1 MRDILAGATL
11 ALLCLGGLPAAAE
24 PISPA
29 VAADSC
35 AQYRSGL
42 VELILIVAGVP
53 GNRLADITN
62 GKPRGVVAEATI
74 KILEELGYK
83 PHLVLGSA
91 NNLEEEFR
99 GGDFD
104 VAVGVSVSAN
114 HRAGT
119 GIIYSDPIIREYSVL
134 LVRAGEHRV
143 IDSFDDLR
151 GVRLG
156 VLAGHQYPGLENH
169 THSGIILVRQRKD
182 SENVRNLLLK
192 DLDIVVVSSVSDIAE
207 FRGEGIMRALEL
219 LDKAVGFTDIGSA
232 FAADRFPPGFIRCF
246 NSRLQQ
252 FMGTPQWGELL
263 SRNGIGSLVK
273 TWTLLEH

>member
-1 MRDILAGATL
+1 MRDILVGATL

-29 VAADSC
+29 VMADGC

-104 VAVGVSVSAN
+104 VAVGVGVSAS
-114 HRAGT
+114 HRAST

-156 VLAGHQYPGLENH
+156 VLTGYQYPGLGNH
-169 THSGIILVRQRKD
+169 THSGITLVRQRKD

-192 DLDIVVVSSVSDIAE
+192 DLDMVVVSSVSNIAE

-246 NSRLQQ
+246 NSRLRQ

-263 SRNGIGSLVK
+263 SRNGIGSLAK